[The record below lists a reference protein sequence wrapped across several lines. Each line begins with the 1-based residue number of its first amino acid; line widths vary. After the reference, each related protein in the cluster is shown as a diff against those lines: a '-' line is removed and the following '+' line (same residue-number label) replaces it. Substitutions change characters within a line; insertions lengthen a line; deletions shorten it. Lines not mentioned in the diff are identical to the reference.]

1 MTNCAICRAEG
12 RLVAADP
19 RADEPMPLCPSYRV
33 QNLWDTK
40 TGRWPDLP
48 LLTPANEWSAEPLAA
63 YNRLTRPFLL

>member
-1 MTNCAICRAEG
+1 
-12 RLVAADP
+12 
-19 RADEPMPLCPSYRV
+19 V